1 MADAITELLEKR
13 DLAAVRRALSKLA
26 MAAAQAEDEEACDLS
41 TAARDSGALPVIC
54 NLVGD
59 PDPRCHNAAL
69 AVLVSFTMTE
79 VDPDAH
85 LNRALISDCG
95 GFAYILE
102 RLFSESPLT
111 IGLACGAL
119 QNLCRTSVG
128 HVASLAQRGGTER
141 LRALTSCGDDHVA
154 VAANACL
161 HNLLGWHEAAS
172 RLQIRYLRHSR
183 KVHVHEASGHNVAV
197 GSSANRGTAAQSLI
211 RLNVTVTAAAASA
224 PAAETASEPNR
235 EVAAQA
241 MDEQRQAEYAARKA
255 AMEAAV
261 EEARGAAA
269 AAEAATAEAEAEAL
283 QAVAQEAA
291 RAKEAEQSAARER
304 EEMSA
309 ALQAAMAARV
319 SALCPARAKPCG
331 QARQQPAHPPTEH
344 EHMRARRHWPCS
356 AALLL
361 AGRTGDGR

>member
-1 MADAITELLEKR
+1 MIAGRRHASMADAITELLEKH

-211 RLNVTVTAAAASA
+211 RI
-224 PAAETASEPNR
+224 
-235 EVAAQA
+235 
-241 MDEQRQAEYAARKA
+241 
-255 AMEAAV
+255 AAV
-261 EEARGAAA
+261 SENVIGPAILKC
-269 AAEAATAEAEAEAL
+269 ATPACCHDSVTSFASSCRL
-283 QAVAQEAA
+283 LVVRVAQH
-291 RAKEAEQSAARER
+291 KHSER
-304 EEMSA
+304 FD
-309 ALQAAMAARV
+309 
-319 SALCPARAKPCG
+319 
-331 QARQQPAHPPTEH
+331 
-344 EHMRARRHWPCS
+344 
-356 AALLL
+356 
-361 AGRTGDGR
+361 AGRSFRRPDGSKYATQASTNPLL